1 MQLNRRDYLKRNG
14 KRDRIHVTHLHLVG
28 HKRLDDDY
36 VILSID
42 INE

>member
-1 MQLNRRDYLKRNG
+1 M
-14 KRDRIHVTHLHLVG
+14 RDRIHVAHLHLVG
-28 HKRLDDDY
+28 HKRLDDDDY